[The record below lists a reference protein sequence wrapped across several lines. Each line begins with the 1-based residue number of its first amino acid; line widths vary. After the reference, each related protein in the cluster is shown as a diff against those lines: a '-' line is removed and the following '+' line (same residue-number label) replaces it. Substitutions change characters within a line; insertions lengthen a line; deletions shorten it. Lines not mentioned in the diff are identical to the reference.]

1 MKSCI
6 LTVVSFQCLCLW
18 AMGLYYLEM
27 WWWVNTIIVIIILM
41 VIITIIITITIIIII
56 IIIINNITF
65 VDINNVIIITLNL
78 ISIYNSFRLCK
89 IISSWCCENE
99 WGLWILQQFGCVLH
113 VWYGV
118 CKLSLAI
125 TDTMDQEAMRNLT
138 HQLTLLCFK
147 ANLLLHATFCFNL
160 SVKQHWPLKKVRRL
174 GKAGWNDNEN
184 SNKKDNLGSPL
195 SLIFGEQVRHSP
207 LQMCIR
213 MWKKEFLNYFR
224 ECCKGKRMINF
235 YVPGWSEK
243 KWSKVSWG
251 FIFLWTLV
259 NESKPSSDVLS
270 RGYHLVPLCYV

>member
-1 MKSCI
+1 M
-6 LTVVSFQCLCLW
+6 
-18 AMGLYYLEM
+18 
-27 WWWVNTIIVIIILM
+27 
-41 VIITIIITITIIIII
+41 
-56 IIIINNITF
+56 
-65 VDINNVIIITLNL
+65 NNV
-78 ISIYNSFRLCK
+78 YEYCNSFDVSCMFGMVFVSYPWPSQ
-89 IISSWCCENE
+89 I
-99 WGLWILQQFGCVLH
+99 LWIR
-113 VWYGV
+113 
-118 CKLSLAI
+118 K
-125 TDTMDQEAMRNLT
+125 MRNLT